1 MIWGAE
7 IAWYLFLAG
16 LGAGAYA
23 TAAWLAWKRPEA
35 KIAQRWGR
43 IIAPVVV
50 AIGLV
55 LLMVDASAGIKN
67 PLRFFLLVT
76 NLSSVMAWGVIIL
89 SAFMV
94 VAVAGLVLNVAGKR
108 NPRWLDAVGSVLAL
122 AVAAYTGVL
131 LGASPAFPLW
141 NPVLLPVLFVVSAA
155 STGIAA
161 VLLAAQVRAAGEM
174 GELAALKRFHGT
186 LPLVELALVVVLLLV
201 TNGVAGSSASAAA
214 AAGAASVANLVS
226 GGYAVLFWAGFM
238 IVGLLVPIGVDAFGS
253 RVRRRVKA
261 TAGTD
266 GSAAVAVVVEAAAP
280 SVGLEVAAEVGI
292 LVGGFLLRFLI
303 VAAAVPIG

>member
-35 KIAQRWGR
+35 KMAQRWGR

-131 LGASPAFPLW
+131 LGYSVSYPLW
-141 NPVLLPVLFVVSAA
+141 NLAVLPFLFVCSAALTGFSFVSAVA
-155 STGIAA
+155 YFVARDELQELGFLPKVEAA
-161 VLLAAQVRAAGEM
+161 LPALVGLFLVVLLAVTATTGGDAG
-174 GELAALKRFHGT
+174 A
-186 LPLVELALVVVLLLV
+186 V
-201 TNGVAGSSASAAA
+201 AAA
-214 AAGAASVANLVS
+214 ATVQGMLAGSNALVFWLGAVICGIAVPLAAGIVRLRAARHEVTALSFV
-226 GGYAVLFWAGFM
+226 GY
-238 IVGLLVPIGVDAFGS
+238 
-253 RVRRRVKA
+253 
-261 TAGTD
+261 
-266 GSAAVAVVVEAAAP
+266 
-280 SVGLEVAAEVGI
+280 VAAC
-292 LVGGFLLRFLI
+292 VGGFALRYVI
-303 VAAAVPIG
+303 VVAAVGLSIGAAF

>member
-35 KIAQRWGR
+35 KMAQRWGR

-131 LGASPAFPLW
+131 LGASLAFPLW

-155 STGIAA
+155 STG
-161 VLLAAQVRAAGEM
+161 EM
-174 GELAALKRFHGT
+174 GEFAALKRFHGT
-186 LPLVELALVVVLLLV
+186 LPVVELALVVVLLLV

-238 IVGLLVPIGVDAFGS
+238 IVGLLVPIGVDAYGS
-253 RVRRRVKA
+253 CMRRRVRA